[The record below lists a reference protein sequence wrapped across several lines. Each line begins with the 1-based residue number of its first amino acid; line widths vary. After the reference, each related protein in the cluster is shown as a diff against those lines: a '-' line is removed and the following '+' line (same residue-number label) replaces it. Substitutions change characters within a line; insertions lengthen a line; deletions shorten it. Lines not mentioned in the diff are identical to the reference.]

1 MLLRR
6 QAMRSAVGLGEQRR
20 AIQGCRIFGIPAAE
34 EKGRFR
40 RALEEKLDFHPF
52 LRLVNTE
59 QGKGMGGEHDLIF
72 RLRQMPVEIA
82 DARRDML
89 LPLCVIP
96 MHHVNNGIVPG
107 GGLDG
112 ANADLCASRPQVGEG
127 TQLLQLLLRRAGKN
141 QLCGGAFGAQF
152 HCSKVFRK
160 TEADAENAGEQER
173 CQQHSEDRKGITR
186 PVRAKRA
193 V

>member
-1 MLLRR
+1 
-6 QAMRSAVGLGEQRR
+6 
-20 AIQGCRIFGIPAAE
+20 
-34 EKGRFR
+34 
-40 RALEEKLDFHPF
+40 
-52 LRLVNTE
+52 
-59 QGKGMGGEHDLIF
+59 MGGEHDLIF
-72 RLRQMPVEIA
+72 RLWKPPLKLA
-82 DARRDML
+82 GAGPDML

-112 ANADLCASRPQVGEG
+112 ANADLYASRPQVREG
-127 TQLLQLLLRRAGKN
+127 AQLLQLCLRRAGQK
-141 QLCGGAFGAQF
+141 QLRGGAFGAQF

-160 TEADAENAGEQER
+160 TEADAENAGDQER